1 MKPQAAATI
10 LETIN
15 HLVDRRQQLLNWR
28 LASLSDLKP
37 AELAELEKVWPK
49 LTAKRRRQIVSRLV
63 ELAED
68 NVELNFDGIFKSLLT
83 DPDEEVRNHALGGL
97 WEDEAPSLIEPL
109 ARLLEQDSST
119 RVRAA
124 AATALA
130 KFALLAE
137 HQKLPASAA
146 ARVHQALLGII
157 GDDRQPAE
165 VRRRAL
171 EAAAPL
177 GLPQVAKTIRAAY
190 CGHNAK
196 LKISAIYAMG
206 KSCDPCWLAILLDE
220 LTSANAEIR
229 YEAATACGELEAEAA
244 VPHLSRLIDD
254 ADTEVQ
260 LAAIQALG
268 KIGGNEA
275 KKGLKRCLNHP
286 REVIRQMAEQAL
298 EELEDMEE
306 PLSFGLEQ

>member
-28 LASLSDLKP
+28 LANLSDLKP

-83 DPDEEVRNHALGGL
+83 DPDEEVRNQAIGGL

-124 AATALA
+124 AATTLA

-220 LTSANAEIR
+220 LTSANAEMR

-306 PLSFGLEQ
+306 PLSFGL